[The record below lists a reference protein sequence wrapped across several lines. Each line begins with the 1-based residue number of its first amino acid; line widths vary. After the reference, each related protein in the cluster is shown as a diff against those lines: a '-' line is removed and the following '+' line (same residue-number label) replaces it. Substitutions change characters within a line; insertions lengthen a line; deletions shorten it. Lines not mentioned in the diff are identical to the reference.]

1 MYTKIK
7 NDPSRVTLRL
17 PRLGKIRLG
26 IKKLSAKSGK
36 EYPVET
42 DYFVVPKEVQ
52 ALYGPEPTQL
62 PVMIPTENEEMFLR
76 QYYAV
81 YGSSQKLWCQGD
93 GETAERRVFKTVG
106 KEQVAAGIEKM
117 PCPGPDDCDFAKEKG
132 CKARTDLMVILPEVS
147 MGGCWQL
154 STGSTVSD
162 IDIRSGLEMART
174 MVGRIAWIPMLLER
188 TPVKIPDPNTGKM
201 NTHHTVRLIPAI
213 DLKSL
218 PALRQDNQRIA
229 DWSKRYAL
237 PEPQIEGPEDD
248 TPIDVVAEMPGEV
261 ESTGEP
267 KESAEDDGEGTVRV
281 PEVDPAASEQARH
294 ELTAK
299 MIEAREKSDGP
310 GLSAIGTYLGKNAH
324 LFLNAD
330 LTAMRQTYKDS
341 LGIIKNNG
349 EEMTV
354 PQYRST
360 KK

>member
-1 MYTKIK
+1 VFTKIK
-7 NDPSRVTLRL
+7 NDPSRTVLRL

-52 ALYGPEPTQL
+52 ALYGPEPKQL
-62 PVMIPTENEEMFLR
+62 PVMIPTENEDMFLR

-81 YGSSQKLWCQGD
+81 YGGNQKLLCQGD
-93 GETAERRVFKTVG
+93 GETAERRMMKTVG

-117 PCPGPDDCDFAKEKG
+117 ACPGPDECDFAKEKG

-147 MGGCWQL
+147 MGGCFQL

-188 TPVKIPDPNTGKM
+188 TPVKIPDPKTGKM

-218 PALRQDNQRIA
+218 NAIRQDNQRVA
-229 DWSKRYAL
+229 EWSKRYAL
-237 PEPQIEGPEDD
+237 PEPVVEGPEED
-248 TPIDVVAEMPGEV
+248 TPIDIVESMPGEEV
-261 ESTGEP
+261 ETPIDPVMPSSGDPVAEIDP
-267 KESAEDDGEGTVRV
+267 VASAQIRSD
-281 PEVDPAASEQARH
+281 
-294 ELTAK
+294 
-299 MIEAREKSDGP
+299 MIEAIRGAASAAAIEAAGTAIVRISSKLMAEDLKLLRGEYTRCLSEAKRAEKKATP
-310 GLSAIGTYLGKNAH
+310 
-324 LFLNAD
+324 
-330 LTAMRQTYKDS
+330 
-341 LGIIKNNG
+341 
-349 EEMTV
+349 
-354 PQYRST
+354 
-360 KK
+360 

>member
-52 ALYGPEPTQL
+52 ALYGPEPKEL

-93 GETAERRVFKTVG
+93 GETAERRTFKTVG
-106 KEQVAAGIEKM
+106 NEQVAAGIEKM
-117 PCPGPDDCDFAKEKG
+117 ACPGPDDCDFAKEKG

-188 TPVKIPDPNTGKM
+188 TPVKIPDPKTGKM

-237 PEPQIEGPEDD
+237 PEPVVEGPEDD
-248 TPIDVVAEMPGEV
+248 TPIDVVESMPGE
-261 ESTGEP
+261 
-267 KESAEDDGEGTVRV
+267 DGEGSEASAAVV
-281 PEVDPAASEQARH
+281 QAAAKAVDPTHEIDPQASQQAH
-294 ELTAK
+294 DELSAK
-299 MIEAREKSDGP
+299 MRAARDVGDEP
-310 GLSAIGTYLGKNAH
+310 TLAAIGGYLAKNAH
-324 LFLNAD
+324 LFTSGHIAS
-330 LTAMRQTYKDS
+330 MRKTYAACRAKMS
-341 LGIIKNNG
+341 K
-349 EEMTV
+349 V
-354 PQYRST
+354 T
-360 KK
+360 KKP